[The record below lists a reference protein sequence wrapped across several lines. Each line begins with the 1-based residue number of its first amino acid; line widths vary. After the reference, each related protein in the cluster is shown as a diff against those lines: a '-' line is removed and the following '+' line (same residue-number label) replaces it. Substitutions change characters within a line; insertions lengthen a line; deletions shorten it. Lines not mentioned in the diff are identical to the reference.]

1 MADNDVALLI
11 IRAATDLRKAA
22 ALDKKRRAELEG
34 LADYLES
41 IVYEKE
47 LGHDQPLYPE
57 AEPPPAS
64 VEDEIRQMIKPFRVR
79 LTR

>member
-11 IRAATDLRKAA
+11 MKAAADLRKAA
-22 ALDKKRRAELEG
+22 ALDKKRRMELEG

-41 IVYEKE
+41 IIYEKE
-47 LGHDQPLYPE
+47 LGHDVPLYS
-57 AEPPPAS
+57 EPAQAQPS
-64 VEDEIRQMIKPFRVR
+64 LEDEIRQMITPFRVR